1 MDDYKL
7 LSANSKEELNY
18 EKTELSNINVKGM
31 DDIAQKTV
39 NCVHLC
45 WQSRQGSVS

>member
-18 EKTELSNINVKGM
+18 EKTELSK
-31 DDIAQKTV
+31 
-39 NCVHLC
+39 C
-45 WQSRQGSVS
+45 QGNG